1 MNCIHCKNSP
11 VIDLPNSNVSLC
23 KSHFNRYF
31 EKKVRKTLRIY
42 NMIDKT
48 DSIAV
53 AVSGGKD
60 SMTLLYLL
68 NKILKPL
75 RTVKLIALS
84 VDEGIKGYRDP
95 HFKFVNDFCKKNN
108 ITLKTFS
115 YKKEFGKTLD
125 QITKTFDKLPCTV
138 CGVFRRKILNEK
150 AIELK
155 MTKLATGHNLDDEAQ
170 TILMNQLRKNVRASA
185 VLGPLTGI
193 IENKKLV
200 RRIKPLYFLTEKEVA
215 TFAYINNL
223 MDDYIECPNAKLG
236 YRSAVRDLLNDF
248 EKKFPG
254 TKHNIIS
261 SFLTILPSLKEQ
273 FKNTEVRT
281 CIKCG
286 AVASKDKCQACILLE
301 EIK

>member
-68 NKILKPL
+68 NKILEPL

-95 HFKFVNDFCKKNN
+95 HFKFVNDFC
-108 ITLKTFS
+108 
-115 YKKEFGKTLD
+115 
-125 QITKTFDKLPCTV
+125 
-138 CGVFRRKILNEK
+138 
-150 AIELK
+150 
-155 MTKLATGHNLDDEAQ
+155 
-170 TILMNQLRKNVRASA
+170 
-185 VLGPLTGI
+185 
-193 IENKKLV
+193 
-200 RRIKPLYFLTEKEVA
+200 
-215 TFAYINNL
+215 
-223 MDDYIECPNAKLG
+223 
-236 YRSAVRDLLNDF
+236 
-248 EKKFPG
+248 
-254 TKHNIIS
+254 
-261 SFLTILPSLKEQ
+261 
-273 FKNTEVRT
+273 
-281 CIKCG
+281 
-286 AVASKDKCQACILLE
+286 
-301 EIK
+301 